1 MSLFDQFADIALADP
16 APAPSAHPVFVSANL
31 GDIALDSAPIEP
43 SWVLSG
49 APMASAKLHSE
60 SADGFSSTTIW
71 ACTAG
76 AFKWRFEWDE
86 TVHILSGSVTVTDE
100 TGRRTTI
107 SAGDVAYF
115 AAGTWAT
122 WEIEDHVKKIAFCRK
137 AFPRPVLAAMK
148 AKTLLLGLVRGKPAP
163 AAAGGGLVASGA

>member
-1 MSLFDQFADIALADP
+1 MSLVDQFTEIALADP
-16 APAPSAHPVFVSANL
+16 PPAPGHPVFVSQGL
-31 GDIALDSAPIEP
+31 DQIALDPAPIEP
-43 SWVLSG
+43 SWILAG

-60 SADGFSSTTIW
+60 SADRFSSTTIW

-76 AFKWRFEWDE
+76 AFKWRFDWDE
-86 TVHILSGSVTVTDE
+86 TVHILSGAVKVTDE
-100 TGRRTTI
+100 TGRTTVI

-137 AFPRPVLAAMK
+137 PFPRPVLAAMR
-148 AKTLLLGLVRGKPAP
+148 AKSALAGLVRGGGT
-163 AAAGGGLVASGA
+163 AASGGGLVASGA